1 MMVYFWSQTNPD
13 PNAMGA
19 VVAVRRAIAQIS
31 HAQVVFLKRD
41 VVDTTSGCSSNT
53 TFSSR

>member
-19 VVAVRRAIAQIS
+19 AVAVRRAIAQIS

-41 VVDTTSGCSSNT
+41 VVDTASGCSSNT